1 MSAVVG
7 RLWAPVLAAVALGYL
22 AFMLLEGALPERGH
36 LVRFEANGVLQMAPE
51 AITRVRVTVDG
62 TSAGFVRQAEGW
74 VADGSTTPV
83 DARLGETLD
92 RAVKFMHT
100 ANPVRA
106 LGPEEIA
113 AAGAAEFGL
122 DRPPLSIALEDATGV
137 VLEADFGSRSPDGLL
152 RYMRLKDGDQLYL
165 MSDFVGQEWEAVAA
179 GGRADAAAPARFLV
193 PLSMTDVAA
202 VELLARGQPYR
213 FERDPTGAWLLH
225 QHAAG
230 ADPNQVHRADP
241 GQSERIARALMAF
254 GNTQIDGSIARSGG
268 GDVYGLLDPEVVI
281 ALFTPDPAQA
291 PITFTVGD
299 LAPDDLGRYVLMP
312 DGAEIVTVAD
322 AEITTLLDQL
332 TGPGP

>member
-22 AFMLLEGALPERGH
+22 AFMLLEGALPERGN
-36 LVRFEANGVLQMAPE
+36 LVRSEANGVLRLAPD
-51 AITRVRVTVDG
+51 AITRVSVTADG

-74 VADGSTTPV
+74 VADGGTTPV

-113 AAGAAEFGL
+113 AAGPAEFGL
-122 DRPPLSIALEDATGV
+122 DRPPLSIALEDAGGV

-165 MSDFVGQEWEAVAA
+165 MSDFVSKEWRAVAH
-179 GGRADAAAPARFLV
+179 GGQADAVAPERFLV
-193 PLSMTDVAA
+193 PLPMADVAA
-202 VELLARGQPYR
+202 VEIFVRGQPYR
-213 FERDPTGAWLLH
+213 FERDPAGAWLLH
-225 QHAAG
+225 QHALG
-230 ADPNQVHRADP
+230 DEPGQVHRADP
-241 GQSERIARALMAF
+241 GQSERIAQTLAAF
-254 GNTQIDGSIARSGG
+254 GRTRIERTIARGERA
-268 GDVYGLLDPEVVI
+268 DAYGLVDPEAII
-281 ALFTPDPAQA
+281 ALFTGDAAQP

-312 DGAEIVTVAD
+312 DRTEIVTIAD
-322 AEITTLLDQL
+322 TEITTLVDRL
-332 TGPGP
+332 TGLGP